1 MNRWSRG
8 LVLAGAVLLAAGCEG
23 VKQDLGIG
31 GKRPPDEFSVY
42 SRAPLSLPPDYGLR
56 PPAGVTPAS
65 QAAAPREVAKQ
76 AIIGGPA
83 GGASPSAGTPP
94 GGSAGLQ
101 ALLDR
106 TGGAKAQPEVRAQVN
121 RESTI
126 LADAD
131 QSFVEQ
137 LMFWSSTPPNA
148 TVVDASQEARR
159 IQQNQ
164 ALNQPLTAGETP
176 TIRRKPKALLEG
188 IFN

>member
-1 MNRWSRG
+1 MKMWSRA
-8 LVLAGAVLLAAGCEG
+8 LVLGGALALAAGCEG

-56 PPAGVTPAS
+56 PPAGATAAS
-65 QAAAPREVAKQ
+65 ESAAPRETARQ
-76 AIIGGPA
+76 AIMGGPA
-83 GGASPSAGTPP
+83 VATSSVNVSS
-94 GGSAGLQ
+94 GGSPGVQ

-106 TGGAKAQPEVRAQVN
+106 TGAAKAQADIRSQVN
-121 RESTI
+121 RETTI

-131 QSFVEQ
+131 QSFVER
-137 LMFWSSTPPNA
+137 LMFWSNTPPNT

-159 IQQNQ
+159 LQQNQ

-176 TIRRKPKALLEG
+176 TIRRKPKALLQG